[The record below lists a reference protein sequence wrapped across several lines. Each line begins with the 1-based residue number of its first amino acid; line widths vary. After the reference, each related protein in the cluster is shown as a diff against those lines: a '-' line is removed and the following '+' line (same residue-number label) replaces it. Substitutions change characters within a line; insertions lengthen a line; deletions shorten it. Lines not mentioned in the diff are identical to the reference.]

1 MRVVTILTGGVKSN
15 IARVDHKLRPDSVY
29 KPVEAEYNRR
39 VKHSQEVGMDTQ
51 KYAASVVRQVTRRGM
66 LTKLLSLFMNSN
78 WIYEGSKSWL
88 VWFVQMFMPRDF
100 FVSWIYI
107 LHRCLMVIRVM
118 TLMLNPAI
126 QDGVMTRMF
135 SLWKLRGGKPKNV

>member
-1 MRVVTILTGGVKSN
+1 
-15 IARVDHKLRPDSVY
+15 
-29 KPVEAEYNRR
+29 
-39 VKHSQEVGMDTQ
+39 MDTQ